1 MPNFNPFSNDTEDT
15 SFEQGSPVTQAAKN
29 VTKAATAKAQ
39 DDAKAFAA
47 AMRDQLYGPSTSQ
60 DPDPGTDETNTGHTD
75 NSNAASRAMAHAG
88 GGAHNTSNPNANPN
102 QTPEEQAK
110 MERIRHELFGQ
121 YSSKFRSAQNGA
133 VNITTDLEQEM
144 EKARQERK
152 RKEEERK
159 REEEE
164 EEKRKKEEEARKNQ
178 DQLAMPAGK
187 KTGMQM
193 GKKQQQ
199 PVALTQAKT
208 KTEINRGS
216 SG

>member
-1 MPNFNPFSNDTEDT
+1 MPNFNPFSSDNDDT
-15 SFEQGSPVTQAAKN
+15 SFELGSPVNQAAKN
-29 VTKAATAKAQ
+29 VTKAASNKAN
-39 DDAKAFAA
+39 DNAKAFAA
-47 AMRDQLYGPSTSQ
+47 AMRDQLYGSSTSSTPQ
-60 DPDPGTDETNTGHTD
+60 EPGTDETNTGHTD
-75 NSNAASRAMAHAG
+75 NSNAASRAMSHAG
-88 GGAHNTSNPNANPN
+88 GGTHNTSHTNANPN

-110 MERIRHELFGQ
+110 MEKIRHELFGQ

-164 EEKRKKEEEARKNQ
+164 EERRKKEAKEKQQEFVT
-178 DQLAMPAGK
+178 PAGK

-193 GKKQQQ
+193 GKKQQE
-199 PVALTQAKT
+199 PIALRLSKV

-216 SG
+216 TG